1 MTTEQEIQNHR
12 DACQGFAVAAS
23 PHLVCPDCHGTEL
36 DDNCAC
42 AGTGGV
48 FCTLCYPPGGT
59 LAVLSD
65 GEPICADCALENA
78 EALAR
83 EREEVLS

>member
-1 MTTEQEIQNHR
+1 MTTEQEIQAHR

-23 PHLVCPDCHGTEL
+23 PFLVCPDCHGTEL
-36 DDNCAC
+36 DDDCAC

-48 FCTLCYPPGGT
+48 FCTLCPSGAT
-59 LAVLSD
+59 LAVLRD
-65 GEPICADCALENA
+65 GEPMCVDCALENA

-83 EREEVLS
+83 EREEVFS